1 MMRACPTAAP
11 TAAPAE
17 CPHARPY
24 VRVPAPAAAAAAA
37 AAYQVDTSQVVFTCT
52 TTVAG
57 EVTTEDKT
65 AGDATPIVFA
75 GQNFYIG
82 SVASTVPTPTPI
94 ISNICFPAG
103 TPIQTD
109 QGRIPIEQIDVRINT
124 IGQKAIRHITQ
135 TVTLDQYLILF
146 LKNSLGRNCPSAN
159 TIMTK
164 DHQIEYNGQL
174 VPAERFL
181 NFSREVKKVKYSG
194 EILYNVL
201 LAQHGI
207 MTVNGLQCETL
218 HPENL
223 IAKLYTCNMRET
235 TKQKLIITMNESLHQ
250 RDLSTYKQ
258 VVNLLHHS

>member
-1 MMRACPTAAP
+1 MTITSGTNTLVITAKAP
-11 TAAPAE
+11 
-17 CPHARPY
+17 
-24 VRVPAPAAAAAAA
+24 
-37 AAYQVDTSQVVFTCT
+37 YQVDPSQVVFTCT

-57 EVTTEDKT
+57 QVTTVDKP
-65 AGDATPIVFA
+65 AGAITPIVFA

-82 SVASTVPTPTPI
+82 SVASTVPIP

-109 QGRIPIEQIDVRINT
+109 QGCIPIEKLDPTRHT
-124 IGQKAIRHITQ
+124 LAGQAIRHITQ

-146 LKNSLGRNCPSAN
+146 LKNSLGRNYPSAN

-164 DHQIEYNGQL
+164 DHQIEFNGQL
-174 VPAERFL
+174 VPAYRFL
-181 NFSREVKKVKYSG
+181 NFSPEVKKVKYSG

-201 LAQHGI
+201 LATHST
-207 MTVNGLQCETL
+207 MVVNNLVCETL

-235 TKQKLIITMNESLHQ
+235 TKQKLILTMNESLHQ